1 MAQFQ
6 RDFQQFMQNI
16 QANPGFQP
24 HFNMSHHPNYQVPN
38 TVNNTNGTQSTTATY
53 TRPSTTQTNTRS
65 PNTESSIT
73 SASNMRQRNVPST
86 NAENSTNIS
95 SNVHRTTN
103 RLNTRRSFFDT
114 LTLWLMWLVTAMLVI
129 LIIRRLALEKTN
141 LTKS

>member
-24 HFNMSHHPNYQVPN
+24 NFNMPQSSNFQVRN
-38 TVNNTNGTQSTTATY
+38 TVNNTNVTQSATTTY
-53 TRPSTTQTNTRS
+53 TRPSTTQTNTSS
-65 PNTESSIT
+65 PNTQSSVT
-73 SASNMRQRNVPST
+73 SASNMRQRNVPSI

-95 SNVHRTTN
+95 DNVHRATN

-129 LIIRRLALEKTN
+129 LIIRRLASEKTN
-141 LTKS
+141 LTKG

>member
-24 HFNMSHHPNYQVPN
+24 HFNMSQHPKYQVPN
-38 TVNNTNGTQSTTATY
+38 TVNNTNGTQSATATY
-53 TRPSTTQTNTRS
+53 TRPSTTQTNTCS
-65 PNTESSIT
+65 SSTESSIA

-95 SNVHRTTN
+95 SSVHRTTN

>member
-24 HFNMSHHPNYQVPN
+24 NFNMSQHPNYQALN
-38 TVNNTNGTQSTTATY
+38 TVNNTNVTQSATATY
-53 TRPSTTQTNTRS
+53 ARPSTTQTDTSS
-65 PNTESSIT
+65 PNTQSSVT
-73 SASNMRQRNVPST
+73 SASNTRQRNVPST

-95 SNVHRTTN
+95 NNVHRTTN